1 MAELAEH
8 VNRGRP
14 RVAVVRQH
22 YVPQDSRVT
31 RAVDALAAAG
41 AEVDVWCLRGPGQ
54 PRRERRGRVTVRR
67 LPLRHRRGSKLGYLV
82 EYGSFFV
89 LATLALTLA
98 QVWRRY
104 RVIEVH
110 SLPDVLVFAAAPAR
124 LLGARVL
131 LDLQECMPEFFA
143 TKFAAGADHP
153 AVGLLAALEQRAIA
167 FADRVITPTDQMRA
181 VFVGRGAAPAR
192 ITTVMD
198 GADPAVFVRPG
209 HAVPGGGSG
218 RFTVICHGTVEE
230 HYGLDTVVRAVA
242 LLRADIPRVCLEVVG
257 EGSDLP
263 RLHRLVDDLDVGD
276 QVRFSDGFLPLDDL
290 VAALAR
296 ADVGVVAMVRDPFR
310 DVALPGKVF
319 DFVAMGLP
327 VVASRTRSM
336 EETFGPDA
344 VELFASGDPEDLARA
359 LRRLHADPVRRAA
372 LAAAAARVVEPL
384 RWERQRAT
392 YLGVVGELAA
402 LPGA

>member
-1 MAELAEH
+1 
-8 VNRGRP
+8 
-14 RVAVVRQH
+14 VAVVRQH
-22 YVPQDSRVT
+22 YVPQDSRVA

-41 AEVDVWCLRGPGQ
+41 AEVDVWCLREPGQ
-54 PRRERRGRVTVRR
+54 PRRERHGRVTVRR
-67 LPLRHRRGSKLGYLV
+67 LPLQHRRGSKLGYLV

-89 LATLALTLA
+89 LATVVLTLA

-110 SLPDVLVFAAAPAR
+110 SLPDALVFAAAPAR

-143 TKFAAGADHP
+143 TKFGAGADHP
-153 AVGLLAALEQRAIA
+153 AVGVLSAVEQRAIA

-181 VFVGRGAAPAR
+181 VFVGRGASPGR

-198 GADPAVFVRPG
+198 GADPAVFVPPQHTG
-209 HAVPGGGSG
+209 TDETGE

-230 HYGLDTVVRAVA
+230 HYGLDTVVRAVD
-242 LLRADIPRVCLEVVG
+242 LLRAEIPGLCFRVIG
-257 EGSDLP
+257 AGSDLP
-263 RLHRLVDDLDVGD
+263 RLHRLVDDLDLGD
-276 QVRFSDGFLPLDDL
+276 HVRFSDGFLPLDEL
-290 VAALAR
+290 VAALAD

-319 DFVAMGLP
+319 DFVAMRLP

-344 VELFASGDPEDLARA
+344 VELFTSGDPEDLARA
-359 LRRLHADPVRRAA
+359 LRRVHADPARRAA
-372 LAAAAARVVEPL
+372 MAEAAARVVEPL
-384 RWERQRAT
+384 RWERQRTT
-392 YLGVVGELAA
+392 YLDVVGQLAP
-402 LPGA
+402 LPRSSGSVGGRV